1 MKKLICILAL
11 AAPMLMMGQE
21 GSTKDID
28 KEVLEG
34 RPVMEKPITPAL
46 ADDCT
51 ETGTVVFT
59 IAVDRKGVVKSAE
72 VAKGTT
78 NEASCLVGYFR
89 AIALATVFKEKA
101 DGPELQTGT
110 ITYKLTPK
118 E

>member
-1 MKKLICILAL
+1 MLAF

-34 RPVMEKPITPAL
+34 RPVSEKPITPAL
-46 ADDCT
+46 ANDCT

-59 IAVDRKGVVKSAE
+59 ITVDRKGVVKSAE

-78 NEASCLVGYFR
+78 NEAPCLVSYFK
-89 AIALATVFKEKA
+89 AIAFATRFEEKA
-101 DGPELQTGT
+101 DAPELQTGT
-110 ITYKLTPK
+110 ITYRVAGG